1 MGGPA
6 PAAQSVDLVKLVAMV
21 DASKLAQAAGVASA
35 AATGASAPLLKLAG
49 PLPMLNNPGYGALDN
64 LAIAAFVLLTILLLV
79 RYGRGFLA
87 HIAVLLGI
95 VAGCALALGKMGFD
109 KAGKAAWFDL
119 VTPFAFGLPTFDP
132 VMVPPRRLRRTEGR
146 RGPARQSRYRACPSR
161 QAGTRCQVAGANW
174 VATPAK
180 VC

>member
-1 MGGPA
+1 
-6 PAAQSVDLVKLVAMV
+6 
-21 DASKLAQAAGVASA
+21 
-35 AATGASAPLLKLAG
+35 
-49 PLPMLNNPGYGALDN
+49 MLNNPDYGALDN

-95 VAGCALALGKMGFD
+95 VAGCALALALGKMGFD
-109 KAGKAAWFDL
+109 KTGKAAWFDL